1 MTRFA
6 QDLVFGPDGNL
17 LVLYDSP
24 QQIDRFKCLAQ
35 WVTLDVVYSKRG
47 DLPLSVFSRTKL
59 TSGNI
64 RASDHIASQL
74 IRVFSHPESANVIG
88 QEYLRLW
95 PEEANTTFLI
105 QRIFSCSS
113 DELLGCGTM
122 EPLRAMIGAQILTDF
137 ERHRV
142 LAVHG
147 WLFSQTELRLC
158 ALAALVSRQMRT
170 NQDAGAS

>member
-1 MTRFA
+1 MSRSIGYTRRYLFKA
-6 QDLVFGPDGNL
+6 G
-17 LVLYDSP
+17 LY
-24 QQIDRFKCLAQ
+24 L
-35 WVTLDVVYSKRG
+35 
-47 DLPLSVFSRTKL
+47 LPLSVFSRTKL

-64 RASDHIASQL
+64 PASDHIASQL
-74 IRVFSHPESANVIG
+74 IQVFNHPESAKVIG

-105 QRIFSCSS
+105 QRLCSYS
-113 DELLGCGTM
+113 TDGLPRCGTV
-122 EPLRAMIGAQILTDF
+122 EPLREMIGAQILTDF

-158 ALAALVSRQMRT
+158 ALAALVSRPMRI